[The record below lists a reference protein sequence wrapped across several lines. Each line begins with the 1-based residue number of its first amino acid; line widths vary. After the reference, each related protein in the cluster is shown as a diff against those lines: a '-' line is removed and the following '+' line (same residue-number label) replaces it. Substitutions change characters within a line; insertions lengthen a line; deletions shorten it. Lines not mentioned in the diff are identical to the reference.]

1 VLTWLSRWLT
11 GRPGDSAALPVRAKP
26 DFKADRG
33 GVAIGGNAIC
43 SPITLG
49 LDEDHVRLVFREELA
64 ELAKAKGV
72 PERPLLAVLRKLGE
86 TNVPSQEIPARLA
99 AAADELLGLRADL
112 AMLRERP
119 EFASIYALASELIVR
134 GDFDTARYE
143 LQVALD
149 LTDAAHNKPARQP
162 RTRRG
167 GLLDAACAAD
177 REVQTGASVV
187 AAVAPV
193 VRLSISLAFFVIA
206 GYVILAALAV
216 DYVSR
221 HIAITT
227 DSSKLLSSSLPW
239 RQQEIKLD
247 AEFPQR
253 TDRIIAVVD
262 AATPEA
268 AEEAAAAL
276 ANALASRSD
285 IVRTV
290 TRPDGGA
297 FFARNGVL
305 FLSVDEVKRDTA
317 QLIKA
322 EPFLGTLA
330 ADPTLR
336 GILGAI
342 SQSIAGLRLGKT
354 TLEDMK
360 PAMVAFS
367 DAIDAVLKGERPAFS
382 WRRLITGRE
391 PESTD
396 LRRFVNIQPLLD
408 YSALQP
414 GGKATKALRETIA
427 SLGLTPENGV
437 RVRLTGSVPL
447 ADEEFAT
454 VADGAALNAAVTTL
468 VVLFIL
474 WLALK
479 QARIIVA
486 VLVNLAVGLIL
497 TAAVGLWMVG
507 ALNLISVAFAVL
519 FVGLGVDF
527 GIQFSVRFRAERYA
541 LDDLFAALQATAR
554 GVAGPLLLA
563 AGSIAAAFYSFLPT
577 AYVGLSELG
586 LIAGTG
592 MIIAFATTV
601 TLLPA
606 LIAALK
612 PAGEKAPVGFA
623 ALAPLDHFLDRRRN
637 WIVGATLTAVVL
649 GLPLLKD
656 LRFDF
661 NPLNLRSKEV
671 ESVATLL
678 DLMRDPDTSPNTI
691 DILERDLPRAAA
703 LAEMLGALPE
713 VAHARTIESF
723 VPKDQD
729 EKLAL
734 IDDASFF
741 FQNTMTPDQVLPP
754 PNPVETLASINKT
767 ASDLAGAVVGVDSP
781 AAVAALRLA
790 RVLKALAKTPSTAR
804 EEAGRVLV
812 TPLITT
818 LDEVRDLL
826 NAEPVTLDSLPAEL
840 KSRWIARDG
849 EVRIEVAPR
858 GDANVNAVLS
868 RFVDAVRKI
877 APQAAGQ
884 PIFVVEAA
892 ATIVRA
898 FLQAALWSILS
909 IAFILFVVLRRWTD
923 VLLTLV
929 PLLVAIIV
937 TLEICVAAGLQL
949 NFANIIALPL
959 LLGVGVAFKIYYV
972 MAWRAGETN
981 FLQLSLTRA
990 VLFSACTT
998 AAAFGSLWF
1007 SHHPGTSSMGRL
1019 MALALVTTL
1028 AAAVLFQ
1035 PALLATQR
1043 KTRSDS

>member
-1 VLTWLSRWLT
+1 MNRS
-11 GRPGDSAALPVRAKP
+11 DSAFIVVAIARTVRA
-26 DFKADRG
+26 
-33 GVAIGGNAIC
+33 
-43 SPITLG
+43 S
-49 LDEDHVRLVFREELA
+49 
-64 ELAKAKGV
+64 
-72 PERPLLAVLRKLGE
+72 
-86 TNVPSQEIPARLA
+86 
-99 AAADELLGLRADL
+99 
-112 AMLRERP
+112 
-119 EFASIYALASELIVR
+119 
-134 GDFDTARYE
+134 
-143 LQVALD
+143 
-149 LTDAAHNKPARQP
+149 
-162 RTRRG
+162 TRSAW
-167 GLLDAACAAD
+167 L
-177 REVQTGASVV
+177 
-187 AAVAPV
+187 
-193 VRLSISLAFFVIA
+193 VIA
-206 GYVILAALAV
+206 GFVILAALAAG
-216 DYVSR
+216 YVSR

-239 RQQEIKLD
+239 RQQEIKLN

-253 TDRIIAVVD
+253 TDRVTAVVD

-276 ANALASRSD
+276 AKALQPRSD
-285 IVRTV
+285 LIRTV
-290 TRPDGGA
+290 IRPDGGA

-305 FLSVDEVKRDTA
+305 FLSVDEVRRDTA

-342 SQSIAGLRLGKT
+342 SQSTEGLRLGKT
-354 TLEDMK
+354 TLEDME
-360 PAMVAFS
+360 PAMVAIS
-367 DAIDAVLKGERPAFS
+367 DALDAVAKGKRPAFS

-391 PESTD
+391 PESSD
-396 LRRFVNIQPLLD
+396 LRRFVNIQPVLD
-408 YSALQP
+408 YNDLQP
-414 GGKATKALRETIA
+414 GGKATKAIRETIA
-427 SLGLTPENGV
+427 KLGLTPENGV
-437 RVRLTGSVPL
+437 TVRLTGSVPL

-454 VADGAALNAAVTTL
+454 VADGAALNGVVTIL
-468 VVLFIL
+468 VVLLVL

-479 QARIIVA
+479 QARIILA

-519 FVGLGVDF
+519 FIGLGVDF

-541 LDDLFAALQATAR
+541 DSDLFAALQATAR
-554 GVAGPLLLA
+554 GVGGPLLLA
-563 AGSIAAAFYSFLPT
+563 AASIAAAFYSFLPT

-592 MIIAFATTV
+592 MIIALVTTV

-612 PAGEKAPVGFA
+612 PAGESAPVGFA
-623 ALAPLDHFLDRRRN
+623 ALAPLDHFLERRRN
-637 WIVGATLTAVVL
+637 WIVGATLAAVIL

-661 NPLNLRSKEV
+661 NPLNLRSKQV

-678 DLMRDPDTSPNTI
+678 DLMRDPDTTPNTI
-691 DILERDLPRAAA
+691 EILESDLAHATA
-703 LAEMLGALPE
+703 LAERLRALPE
-713 VAHARTIESF
+713 AAHVRTIASF
-723 VPKDQD
+723 IPKDQN

-741 FQNTMTPDQVLPP
+741 FENTMTPGQVDPAP
-754 PNPVETLASINKT
+754 TPAETLEAINKT
-767 ASDLAGAVVGVDSP
+767 ASDLSRAAAGVDSP
-781 AAVAALRLA
+781 AAAQARRLA
-790 RVLKALAKTPSTAR
+790 GLLTALAKAPSTTR
-804 EEAGRVLV
+804 EEAERVLV

-818 LDEVRDLL
+818 LDQVRDLL
-826 NAEPVTLDSLPAEL
+826 AAEPVTLDSLPPEL
-840 KSRWIARDG
+840 KSAWVAPDG

-858 GDANVNAVLS
+858 GDTKDNAVLR
-868 RFVDAVRKI
+868 RFVDAVRKV
-877 APQAAGQ
+877 APQATGA

-892 ATIVRA
+892 ATVVKA
-898 FLQAALWSILS
+898 FLQAALWSLLS
-909 IAFILFVVLRRWTD
+909 IAFILFIVLRRWTD

-929 PLLVAIIV
+929 PLLVAIVV
-937 TLEICVAAGLQL
+937 TLEICVATGLQL

-972 MAWRAGETN
+972 MAWRAGEKN

-998 AAAFGSLWF
+998 ATAFGSLWF

-1028 AAAVLFQ
+1028 AAAMLFQ

-1043 KTRSDS
+1043 KTHSDG